1 MNELKPL
8 FDLLGGKAGWLTT
21 LVTWLGVIAPL
32 SALFGTKFKHWISDK
47 LNAVAASEDPDDD
60 AYLTKLFSFGGW
72 RFAAFLS
79 KFTPFHLPT
88 LADLERAIRLQHEAA
103 IDAGAAL
110 PAARG
115 DARPTNVGPTGSILS
130 IFLSAIFLSAA
141 FSGCGTLDPKG
152 VYAGDKVLYDAE
164 LAINTSYDLI
174 HTFVTWEK
182 DNRAALAK
190 WPEIKSAANQM
201 RAHAKEWF
209 STAHALHDA
218 YAANPTETNRE
229 SFLAAVAI
237 LRTALN
243 EAAGYMARAAQPNP

>member
-1 MNELKPL
+1 MNETLAPL
-8 FDLLGGKAGWLTT
+8 LNLLGGKAGWLTT
-21 LVTWLGVIAPL
+21 IITWFGVLAPL

-47 LNAVAASEDPDDD
+47 LNAVAASEDLDDD
-60 AYLTKLFSFGGW
+60 AYLTKLFSFAPW
-72 RFAAFLS
+72 RMAAFLS

-103 IDAGAAL
+103 IDAGGNLRTEAGAQ
-110 PAARG
+110 RS
-115 DARPTNVGPTGSILS
+115 ARPTLPLILLTTS
-130 IFLSAIFLSAA
+130 LLSVSLLST
-141 FSGCGTLDPKG
+141 GCGTLDSKG

-218 YAANPTETNRE
+218 YAANPTDTNRE